1 MTRVFQIKVGK
12 HQTGI
17 IGLDDALKETAKE
30 SQGFS
35 DEKIGALMVEKLSK
49 KNYIPSS
56 VIPLYE
62 SAFLREYKKFKGEPV
77 PDTPLEN
84 VEIKILGA
92 GCPNCDRLEQDLMI
106 LIAETGIE
114 ADLEHI
120 RDIREISR
128 YGVMGSPA
136 LVINGKVKA
145 VGSVPS
151 KARLRELILEADAE
165 IDRQEIVGKSG

>member
-1 MTRVFQIKVGK
+1 MVQVRQIKIGK

-17 IGLDDALKETAKE
+17 IGLDDALKEASEE

-35 DEKIGALMVEKLSK
+35 DQKIGALMVEKLSK
-49 KNYIPSS
+49 KNYIPSTVTS
-56 VIPLYE
+56 LYE
-62 SAFLREYKKFKGEPV
+62 SAFLREYKKFKGEPIQES
-77 PDTPLEN
+77 PLEN

-114 ADLEHI
+114 ANLEHI
-120 RDIREISR
+120 RDIKEIGR

-165 IDRQEIVGKSG
+165 IKQQ

>member
-1 MTRVFQIKVGK
+1 MQ
-12 HQTGI
+12 
-17 IGLDDALKETAKE
+17 E
-30 SQGFS
+30 S
-35 DEKIGALMVEKLSK
+35 
-49 KNYIPSS
+49 
-56 VIPLYE
+56 
-62 SAFLREYKKFKGEPV
+62 
-77 PDTPLEN
+77 PLEN

-120 RDIREISR
+120 RDIKEIGR

-145 VGSVPS
+145 VGLVPS
-151 KARLRELILEADAE
+151 KAMLRELILTADAE
-165 IDRQEIVGKSG
+165 IKHQ

>member
-1 MTRVFQIKVGK
+1 MVQVRQIKIGK

-17 IGLDDALKETAKE
+17 VGLDEALKETAE
-30 SQGFS
+30 ECQGFS
-35 DEKIGALMVEKLSK
+35 DQKISSLLIQKLSP

-56 VIPLYE
+56 AIPLYE
-62 SAFLREYKKFKGEPV
+62 STLLREYKKFMGEPIQE
-77 PDTPLEN
+77 PPLEN
-84 VEIKILGA
+84 VEIKVLGA

-114 ADLEHI
+114 ADLEHV
-120 RDIREISR
+120 RDIREIGQ

-151 KARLRELILEADAE
+151 PARLREMILAADAE
-165 IDRQEIVGKSG
+165 IKHQ

>member
-1 MTRVFQIKVGK
+1 MVQVRQIKIGK

-17 IGLDDALKETAKE
+17 VGLDEALKQTAE
-30 SQGFS
+30 ECQGFS
-35 DEKIGALMVEKLSK
+35 DQKIASLLIQKLSP

-56 VIPLYE
+56 AIPLYE
-62 SAFLREYKKFKGEPV
+62 SAFLREYKKFMGEPMQES
-77 PDTPLEN
+77 PLEN

-120 RDIREISR
+120 RDIKEIGR

-136 LVINGKVKA
+136 LVINGKVMA

-151 KARLRELILEADAE
+151 KARLRELILDADAE
-165 IDRQEIVGKSG
+165 IKHQ

>member
-1 MTRVFQIKVGK
+1 MVQVRQIKIGK

-17 IGLDDALKETAKE
+17 VGLDDALKEMTE
-30 SQGFS
+30 ECQ
-35 DEKIGALMVEKLSK
+35 
-49 KNYIPSS
+49 
-56 VIPLYE
+56 
-62 SAFLREYKKFKGEPV
+62 
-77 PDTPLEN
+77 
-84 VEIKILGA
+84 IKILGQ

-120 RDIREISR
+120 RDIREIGQ

-136 LVINGKVKA
+136 LVINGKVKV

-151 KARLRELILEADAE
+151 AARLREMILAADAE
-165 IDRQEIVGKSG
+165 IKHQ

>member
-1 MTRVFQIKVGK
+1 MVQVRQIKIGK

-17 IGLDDALKETAKE
+17 VGLDEALKQTAE
-30 SQGFS
+30 ECQGFS
-35 DEKIGALMVEKLSK
+35 DQKIAGLLIQKLSQ

-56 VIPLYE
+56 AIPLYE
-62 SAFLREYKKFKGEPV
+62 SAFLREYKKFMGEPMQES
-77 PDTPLEN
+77 PLEN

-120 RDIREISR
+120 RDTKEIGR

-151 KARLRELILEADAE
+151 KARLRELILDADAE
-165 IDRQEIVGKSG
+165 IKHQ

>member
-1 MTRVFQIKVGK
+1 MVQVRQIKIGK

-17 IGLDDALKETAKE
+17 VGLDEALKQTAE
-30 SQGFS
+30 ECQGFS
-35 DEKIGALMVEKLSK
+35 DQKIASLLIQKLSP

-56 VIPLYE
+56 AIPLYE
-62 SAFLREYKKFKGEPV
+62 SAFLREYKKFKGEPMQES
-77 PDTPLEN
+77 PLEN

-120 RDIREISR
+120 RDIKEIGR

-145 VGSVPS
+145 VGLVPS
-151 KARLRELILEADAE
+151 KAMLRELILTADAE
-165 IDRQEIVGKSG
+165 IKHQ

>member
-1 MTRVFQIKVGK
+1 MVQVRQIKIGK

-17 IGLDDALKETAKE
+17 VGLDEALKETAE
-30 SQGFS
+30 ECRGFS
-35 DEKIGALMVEKLSK
+35 DEKIGAVMVGKLSG
-49 KNYIPSS
+49 KNYIPST
-56 VIPLYE
+56 VISLYA
-62 SAFLREYKKFKGEPV
+62 SAFLREYKKFTGEAV
-77 PDTPLEN
+77 QDAPLEN
-84 VEIKILGA
+84 VEIKILGQ

-120 RDIREISR
+120 RDIREIGQ

-151 KARLRELILEADAE
+151 KAKLREMILEADAE
-165 IDRQEIVGKSG
+165 IKQL

>member
-1 MTRVFQIKVGK
+1 MVQVRQIKIGK

-17 IGLDDALKETAKE
+17 VGLDDALKEIAE
-30 SQGFS
+30 ECQNFS
-35 DEKIGALMVEKLSK
+35 DERIGERMVEKLSK
-49 KNYIPSS
+49 KNYIPSNVS
-56 VIPLYE
+56 SLYA
-62 SAFLREYKKFKGEPV
+62 SAFLREYKKFTGQAV
-77 PDTPLEN
+77 QDAPLEN
-84 VEIKILGA
+84 VEIKILGQ

-114 ADLEHI
+114 ADLEHV
-120 RDIREISR
+120 RDIREIGQ

-151 KARLRELILEADAE
+151 TAKLREMILAADAE
-165 IDRQEIVGKSG
+165 IKQQ